1 MRSNEVLFMFKN
13 DKKLNNY
20 FLASRQKS
28 GFTLIEIMVS
38 VAIFTIVALAISG
51 AFVTLANIFRKV
63 QTSRAV
69 IDNINLAVDLM
80 ALQVREGQNY
90 NFSDG
95 TVFDADCSSLSDGR
109 DCFTKITFD
118 EYVIDNFNYIPNRRI
133 GYELAESADEKGYIR
148 QCVRDLDIT
157 GVPVGSESCS
167 QLTSDEVDIHF
178 LRFYANDILLSAEPV
193 TISIDGT
200 AFNPRG
206 LESDFTLQ
214 TSLVR
219 RNYRN

>member
-1 MRSNEVLFMFKN
+1 MLKN
-13 DKKLNNY
+13 DKKLNSY
-20 FLASRQKS
+20 FLASKQKG

-80 ALQVREGQNY
+80 ALQIREGQNY
-90 NFSDG
+90 SFTEGN
-95 TVFDADCSSLSDGR
+95 VFDNDCDTLSDGR

-118 EYVIDNFNYIPNRRI
+118 EYVIDNLTYIPNRQI
-133 GYELAESADEKGYIR
+133 SYELEESGDEKGYIY
-148 QCVRDLDIT
+148 QCVRDLDIIGIPT
-157 GVPVGSESCS
+157 GGESCS
-167 QLTSDEVDIHF
+167 RLTSDEVDIHF

-200 AFNPRG
+200 AFNSRG